1 MQLLVRTSSGKQRT
15 VYNAALSDLLKRRS
29 VTLMQISEAQDRVEL
44 FGPPSRDTYEDGS
57 LSVDA
62 TRCRATSTA
71 AKTTEILQRSSNTI
85 LDAQRAA
92 LETEV
97 VGHDVIR
104 ELREQRETIERS
116 HSNLRS
122 SGKNVEQGSN
132 LIQLIQDEKDK
143 CVIS

>member
-1 MQLLVRTSSGKQRT
+1 M
-15 VYNAALSDLLKRRS
+15 YNAALSDLLKRRS
-29 VTLMQISEAQDRVEL
+29 VTLMQIAEAQDRVEL

-92 LETEV
+92 LEKIYGQTAV
-97 VGHDVIR
+97 LLD
-104 ELREQRETIERS
+104 ELRKEGGEGAFIS
-116 HSNLRS
+116 
-122 SGKNVEQGSN
+122 VDDYV
-132 LIQLIQDEKDK
+132 DE
-143 CVIS
+143 IPANGAI